1 LKTTQVLIIGGG
13 PVGMTLA
20 IALSRLGIKS
30 ILANDRKGTT
40 SHPKLDVV
48 NCRSMEI
55 YHQLGLADKIRSH
68 GNPLDAN
75 QYVAF
80 ATSAGGKY
88 LSILNN
94 DKHLVYQSVNDSNKT
109 IRSTNDGKLPF
120 QNMQRIPQM
129 HLEPVL
135 LKEIQDDENIEC
147 LFGWSLFGFEQ
158 DDEGVTALIQ
168 DLDTSKN
175 QHIRADYLIGCDG
188 PNSKV
193 RNFLNIDYDNTRDL
207 IGELFIIHF
216 QSDELKELFPNQ
228 QPYWHTWL
236 CQPKFGGL
244 LVSPDASRNDYVL
257 HRPFAPRK
265 SETAEEAIEKAIGKK
280 ISFKIIQSGPW
291 RPQFL
296 VAKNFGS
303 KRVFIAG
310 DATHQYMPTGGLGM
324 NTGVVEAHNLAWKL
338 AATLEGWGGPALLE
352 SYETERLPIARRNR
366 EHVKKCAAA
375 VFESQFAWRDYM
387 LEESAEAEKVRS
399 QLKQDFESKIPRLY
413 ESLGIEIGYRYHQ
426 SPINCQD
433 EDIEPPYEE
442 RAYFPTSFIGS
453 RVPSTRINQNDYLYY
468 VLAYQEFTLL
478 DFEGSKEATKDF
490 IESAKKIGIPIK
502 VLQITDQELK
512 NVYERKYVLIRP
524 DHHVCWRSDSIPSN
538 YMEIINTIRGF
549 STI

>member
-1 LKTTQVLIIGGG
+1 
-13 PVGMTLA
+13 
-20 IALSRLGIKS
+20 
-30 ILANDRKGTT
+30 
-40 SHPKLDVV
+40 
-48 NCRSMEI
+48 
-55 YHQLGLADKIRSH
+55 
-68 GNPLDAN
+68 
-75 QYVAF
+75 
-80 ATSAGGKY
+80 
-88 LSILNN
+88 
-94 DKHLVYQSVNDSNKT
+94 
-109 IRSTNDGKLPF
+109 
-120 QNMQRIPQM
+120 
-129 HLEPVL
+129 
-135 LKEIQDDENIEC
+135 
-147 LFGWSLFGFEQ
+147 
-158 DDEGVTALIQ
+158 
-168 DLDTSKN
+168 
-175 QHIRADYLIGCDG
+175 
-188 PNSKV
+188 
-193 RNFLNIDYDNTRDL
+193 
-207 IGELFIIHF
+207 
-216 QSDELKELFPNQ
+216 
-228 QPYWHTWL
+228 
-236 CQPKFGGL
+236 
-244 LVSPDASRNDYVL
+244 
-257 HRPFAPRK
+257 
-265 SETAEEAIEKAIGKK
+265 
-280 ISFKIIQSGPW
+280 
-291 RPQFL
+291 
-296 VAKNFGS
+296 
-303 KRVFIAG
+303 
-310 DATHQYMPTGGLGM
+310 MPTGGLGM

-453 RVPSTRINQNDYLYY
+453 RVPSTKINQNEYLYD